1 MKKGGDTIVKK
12 AIVASLIVASLLVV
26 MTISVNAQEKNTEA
40 WIPGIASFLIP
51 GLGQLLNDELDKAIV
66 HFVVDIAIIAGGGYL
81 AWMAY
86 DPYQLFS
93 NARFA
98 LLGLAH
104 FAWSLYSGYDA
115 YTVAKETGFSI
126 GLSKDGIA
134 LSYQYQI

>member
-1 MKKGGDTIVKK
+1 MKK

-66 HFVVDIAIIAGGGYL
+66 HFVVDIAIIAGGWYV
-81 AWMAY
+81 A
-86 DPYQLFS
+86 
-93 NARFA
+93 A
-98 LLGLAH
+98 LLPYGWYGYSAVGLAH
-104 FAWSLYSGYDA
+104 LAWSLYSGYDA

>member
-1 MKKGGDTIVKK
+1 MKKT
-12 AIVASLIVASLLVV
+12 IVASLIVASLLVV

-66 HFVVDIAIIAGGGYL
+66 HFVVDIAIIAGGWYV
-81 AWMAY
+81 A
-86 DPYQLFS
+86 
-93 NARFA
+93 A
-98 LLGLAH
+98 LLPYGWYGYSAVGLAH

>member
-1 MKKGGDTIVKK
+1 MKKT
-12 AIVASLIVASLLVV
+12 IVASLIVASLLVV
-26 MTISVNAQEKNTEA
+26 MTISVNAQEKNAEA

-66 HFVVDIAIIAGGGYL
+66 HFVVDIAIIAGGWYV
-81 AWMAY
+81 A
-86 DPYQLFS
+86 
-93 NARFA
+93 A
-98 LLGLAH
+98 LLPYGWYGYSAVGLAH

-134 LSYQYQI
+134 LSYHYQI

>member
-1 MKKGGDTIVKK
+1 VKK
-12 AIVASLIVASLLVV
+12 AIVALLIVASLLVV

-66 HFVVDIAIIAGGGYL
+66 HFVVDITIIAGGWYV
-81 AWMAY
+81 A
-86 DPYQLFS
+86 
-93 NARFA
+93 A
-98 LLGLAH
+98 LLPYGWYGYSAVGLAH
-104 FAWSLYSGYDA
+104 LAWSLYSGYDA